1 MSFDDFIKDKT
12 SKRSCNSEFKT
23 KKTKKTKGINPDVTI
38 NIGQKMFVDGDFKTI
53 WGKKLPVSVPRNA
66 TYALV
71 LQKAIE
77 KWKAFDRKFNGA
89 CNYTLLYEDGSYA
102 RFLPGSCKDFFD
114 LEKYRTE
121 LGKDFKR
128 ITLFLCTHSDFE
140 LSEHYEQNLNQDNPD
155 EDKVANVC
163 KAEED
168 GVGFVNTDISTEEMQ
183 QIESDEKLAK
193 TIQDQ
198 LYDDKSTEIN
208 LKCAEDLYDI
218 LVSKVDGDKQFF
230 LVTRRK
236 APLARHLL
244 LWQREARKNAPTSAL
259 KVHYVGEDGID
270 SGAMGKEFLENIV
283 QEMKRVIFPKGSPLH
298 STFHVQNGDF
308 RSCGEIAV
316 TSIAQGGPTPCL
328 LEPCAYDAL
337 WKDID
342 LVNICDKD
350 LTNEEHTI
358 LGNVREDCTKHLDLI
373 LEHGY
378 SGQISNDHIEEII
391 NSLKVSFVNRRS
403 LYMKEFKIGLNT
415 YGLGDLIS
423 SYPDVCRPLFLQEFQ
438 AERVPDGNYLFSL
451 LKPLYSPVSTSRRVV
466 EESVMDHMQ
475 DLLMSLEDHKVIG
488 RPAAVAWRGKE
499 EVEAFSSSGDT
510 DTTEETMEVADLSV
524 AGVMGWLTGQKHKHS
539 FGQKPTITIHFDH
552 ECLQRNPSHTV
563 CYPLVGACGRDL
575 TLPVSHMMSEKEFE
589 DNFVTAFCMGQA
601 FAKP

>member
-23 KKTKKTKGINPDVTI
+23 KKNKKTKGINPDVTI
-38 NIGQKMFVDGDFKTI
+38 NIGQKLFVDGDFKTI

-283 QEMKRVIFPKGSPLH
+283 QEMKSH
-298 STFHVQNGDF
+298 
-308 RSCGEIAV
+308 
-316 TSIAQGGPTPCL
+316 
-328 LEPCAYDAL
+328 
-337 WKDID
+337 
-342 LVNICDKD
+342 
-350 LTNEEHTI
+350 
-358 LGNVREDCTKHLDLI
+358 
-373 LEHGY
+373 
-378 SGQISNDHIEEII
+378 IS
-391 NSLKVSFVNRRS
+391 KR
-403 LYMKEFKIGLNT
+403 
-415 YGLGDLIS
+415 
-423 SYPDVCRPLFLQEFQ
+423 
-438 AERVPDGNYLFSL
+438 
-451 LKPLYSPVSTSRRVV
+451 
-466 EESVMDHMQ
+466 
-475 DLLMSLEDHKVIG
+475 
-488 RPAAVAWRGKE
+488 
-499 EVEAFSSSGDT
+499 
-510 DTTEETMEVADLSV
+510 
-524 AGVMGWLTGQKHKHS
+524 
-539 FGQKPTITIHFDH
+539 
-552 ECLQRNPSHTV
+552 
-563 CYPLVGACGRDL
+563 
-575 TLPVSHMMSEKEFE
+575 
-589 DNFVTAFCMGQA
+589 
-601 FAKP
+601 